1 MGELSLVTLAN
12 LADKI
17 GAGSTLTGLIGQKT
31 TDAIHGTIDH
41 TLHR

>member
-17 GAGSTLTGLIGQKT
+17 GAGSTLTGLIGQKNNGCNSWN
-31 TDAIHGTIDH
+31 D
-41 TLHR
+41 